1 MAFLFQHKRR
11 PFKEDVTSNQS
22 EDDRSHSLEKRSQSL
37 HSSDDE
43 DLLEFNPI
51 ARSSSTQTKKRG
63 RKPAL
68 IPHSSKVQ
76 KINPSQSAT
85 VSVIEID
92 EEEKDSRKNEEE
104 EEKEDK
110 DDEIEE
116 IPLTR
121 RSSSR
126 LSKKSSSVTS
136 SQSNKSVR
144 SKAASS
150 VREVIDILDE
160 DTEPLP
166 SSSDTNLIEEEEED
180 DVARSMRALRSKLM
194 SAKQSLDQA
203 TSLPLTTSTSTTH
216 TTTAPSSSSITAL
229 PNDDSALLSRYPSIQ
244 RSYSI
249 PKVLSASERTEL
261 MRKTSVKSSLL
272 QEIEEEKEEVEEKDS
287 SAYITVKTRLKGKED
302 KQWKINVSDN
312 FSELQG
318 KIEEAYE
325 LTSQPFSLIFDGEAI
340 DIEGMT
346 SEELGLEDGDL
357 IDIKIHDQSQTKQTK
372 PTKKRK

>member
-11 PFKEDVTSNQS
+11 PFKEDATSNQS

-76 KINPSQSAT
+76 KTNPSQSAT

-92 EEEKDSRKNEEE
+92 EEEKGGIKNEVED
-104 EEKEDK
+104 EKEDK

-136 SQSNKSVR
+136 SQSSKSVR
-144 SKAASS
+144 SKATSS
-150 VREVIDILDE
+150 VREVIDIL
-160 DTEPLP
+160 TEPLP

-216 TTTAPSSSSITAL
+216 ATTSAPSSSSVTAL
-229 PNDDSALLSRYPSIQ
+229 LNDDSALLSRYPSIQ

-272 QEIEEEKEEVEEKDS
+272 QEIEEEKEEEEEKDS

-312 FSELQG
+312 FSEVLY
-318 KIEEAYE
+318 IIYLYDVIP
-325 LTSQPFSLIFDGEAI
+325 LTYIVSDSCKER
-340 DIEGMT
+340 
-346 SEELGLEDGDL
+346 S
-357 IDIKIHDQSQTKQTK
+357 
-372 PTKKRK
+372 KKRMS

>member
-63 RKPAL
+63 RKPAF

-76 KINPSQSAT
+76 KTNPSQSAT

-92 EEEKDSRKNEEE
+92 EEEKDSRKNEKEE
-104 EEKEDK
+104 QIEIDKEDK
-110 DDEIEE
+110 DDDIEE

-136 SQSNKSVR
+136 SQSSKSVR
-144 SKAASS
+144 SKATSS

-180 DVARSMRALRSKLM
+180 DDVARSMKALRSKLM

-216 TTTAPSSSSITAL
+216 TTTSAPSSSSVTAL

-272 QEIEEEKEEVEEKDS
+272 QEIEEDKEEVEEKDS

-312 FSELQG
+312 FSEVIYIIYLYDV
-318 KIEEAYE
+318 IL
-325 LTSQPFSLIFDGEAI
+325 LTDSVSDSCKER
-340 DIEGMT
+340 
-346 SEELGLEDGDL
+346 S
-357 IDIKIHDQSQTKQTK
+357 
-372 PTKKRK
+372 KKRMS